1 VGHELYLVRQ
11 GHAPLATWPYSMSVK
26 RCCIGYIGQVTRFY
40 EKVAHYE
47 GQVTSIHEL
56 PASCLFGSL
65 SRPLCAF
72 PEVIQPRSGASR
84 RPGRRGFPTSDGT
97 ENARSSRLFGE

>member
-26 RCCIGYIGQVTRFY
+26 RCCIAYIGQVTRFY

-47 GQVTSIHEL
+47 GRLPLFTNCLQV
-56 PASCLFGSL
+56 
-65 SRPLCAF
+65 AF
-72 PEVIQPRSGASR
+72 SEV
-84 RPGRRGFPTSDGT
+84 
-97 ENARSSRLFGE
+97 